1 MAEAVVN
8 DAIAAHDKVFGV
20 MSKAEQKTLRELL
33 ARVVE
38 QGTGH
43 ELYESH
49 RPVGPVV
56 ST

>member
-1 MAEAVVN
+1 VVN

-20 MSKAEQKTLRELL
+20 LSKSEQQTLRDLL

-43 ELYESH
+43 ELFDDH
-49 RPVGPVV
+49 IGQ
-56 ST
+56 